1 MIGANCTLTVRLLTS
16 VSEKINRAIKSHDEI
31 EETTATFNTRRLRA

>member
-1 MIGANCTLTVRLLTS
+1 LTVRLLTS